1 MTWTLRA
8 AERADA
14 RAVAGLVRAA
24 YSRYVERIGGTP
36 GPMREDYA
44 EVISSRGVTVAE
56 RDGTMAGVIVLAI
69 TDGRLVIENVAVL
82 PAYQGRGLGRR
93 LLEGAERDAR
103 RGGFDSIYL
112 YTHEKMTENR
122 RLYSR
127 LGYVECEPRSR
138 RQAALVYMRKQL
150 ARPGEA
156 EGTRHG

>member
-1 MTWTLRA
+1 AT
-8 AERADA
+8 
-14 RAVAGLVRAA
+14 

-44 EVISSRGVTVAE
+44 EVIRSRGVTVAE

-82 PAYQGRGLGRR
+82 PAYRGRGLGRR

-103 RGGFDSIYL
+103 RGFDSIYL

-122 RLYSR
+122 RLYAR
-127 LGYVECEPRSR
+127 LG
-138 RQAALVYMRKQL
+138 
-150 ARPGEA
+150 
-156 EGTRHG
+156 